1 MGDTLQFVHI
11 ADNHLGYRQYNLD
24 EREKDIYRAFEE
36 CIDKIIEIKP
46 DFVIHSGDLF
56 ENPEPSV
63 NALYT
68 AINGFKKLMEHGISV
83 YIIHGNHDLPKRRS
97 KKSPFTILK
106 SILGDHF
113 KTFNR
118 SNYHIFKKEGKE
130 VFIGGN
136 DFTSRSNIEALHKTY
151 RMIEKDSKDYK
162 DRILLFHQSLY
173 SYSNLPTYEI
183 QLEDLPRG
191 FKYYGGGHI
200 HQRILR
206 DMEEGILA
214 YSGSTEI
221 YTYDEYRDYEKN
233 GKGFYLV
240 DISRGDCDV
249 ESIDIKCRDFV
260 VERAIADEESF
271 KRFLENLRSK
281 NEPVVICSVLR
292 DLSEKLERALKSK
305 KTLYNRITYLE
316 GIAEEEVLD
325 IAHMDVEEV
334 FREFLK
340 SRNYD
345 VNFVYGIYDEVIRG
359 RDLYKYLEDHLRGFN
374 VK

>member
-1 MGDTLQFVHI
+1 MQFVHI

-24 EREKDIYRAFEE
+24 EREKDIYRAFKE

-46 DFVIHSGDLF
+46 DFVVHSGDLF
-56 ENPEPSV
+56 EHPEPSV

-68 AINGFKKLMEHGISV
+68 AIEGFKKLMEHNIPI
-83 YIIHGNHDLPKRRS
+83 YIIHGNHDKPRRDF

-106 SILGDHF
+106 KVLGDRF
-113 KTFNR
+113 KTFFR
-118 SNYHIFKKEGKE
+118 KKCHIFEKEGRE

-136 DFTSRSNIEALHKTY
+136 DFTSRSNVSTLHETY
-151 RMIEKDSKDYK
+151 KMIEVDSKNYK

-183 QLEDLPRG
+183 QLDDLPQG
-191 FKYYGGGHI
+191 FKYYAGGHI

-206 DMEEGILA
+206 NVGDGILA

-221 YTYDEYRDYEKN
+221 YTYDEYEDYEKN

-240 DISRGDCDV
+240 DISREDCDV
-249 ESIDIKCRDFV
+249 DRIDIKCRDFV
-260 VERAIADEESF
+260 VEKGITDEESF
-271 KRFLENLRSK
+271 KRFLEKLKSK

-292 DLSEKLERALKSK
+292 DLSERLERALKSK
-305 KTLYNRITYLE
+305 KTLYNRITYLD
-316 GIAEEEVLD
+316 GISEEEILD
-325 IAHMDVEEV
+325 IAHMDIEEV

-359 RDLYKYLEDHLRGFN
+359 RDLYKYLEDYFRCF
-374 VK
+374 